1 MADHRSMNPKN
12 FFGELKRRN
21 VYKVAVAYAIVAWLL
36 IQVATQVFPFFEIPN
51 WSVRLVVLLI
61 VIGFPV
67 ALIFA
72 WAFELTPE
80 GIKRTTEVLPE
91 KSIRHST
98 GRKLDFTI
106 IGVLLLVIALL
117 VYQHWGGRADNRTN
131 ASKKSIAVLPF
142 ESRSEDKANAYFAD
156 GIQDEI
162 LTRLSKISD
171 LKVISRTSTQHY
183 KSAPENLPEIAK
195 RLGVAN
201 ILEGSVQKVGEQ
213 VRVNVQLINAQTDSH
228 LWGESYDRRLTD
240 IFQVESEIAKAI
252 ADNLKA
258 QLSGTEQ
265 HAIASR
271 PTANTEAHQLYLKA
285 RYLFNKWTGADMAK
299 AAELFHQA
307 IDKDPN
313 YALAYAGLSGC
324 LVYEPYFSTMRPQ
337 SILPQAEAAARKA
350 LQIDEDLPDAHN
362 ALGQVLLDYYVD
374 LQRAGDEF
382 RRAIQLNPNYSD
394 ARDNYANG
402 PLLAAGQF
410 EAAIT
415 EGKRAIELDPLSLI
429 ASADLAWEY
438 LVARRYDDSVRQFR
452 KTLELD
458 ESYYFGHLGLAHA
471 LEMKGET
478 KEAIAELNKAMTL
491 GDETQPL
498 AHLGYTYARLGK
510 QAEARAIL
518 ARLTEMAK
526 ARYVLE
532 YNLALVH
539 IGLGENDAA
548 ISLFETAYR
557 ERAGGNVVHLKVDP
571 FLDPLRGDSR
581 FEALVAK
588 VLAPKD
594 PNAQPGQ

>member
-1 MADHRSMNPKN
+1 MDPKK
-12 FFGELKRRN
+12 FFAELKRRN

-51 WSVRLVVLLI
+51 WAVRLVVLVI
-61 VIGFPV
+61 IIGFPI
-67 ALIFA
+67 ALVLA

-201 ILEGSVQKVGEQ
+201 ILEGSVQKAGEQ

-252 ADNLKA
+252 ADTLQAK
-258 QLSGTEQ
+258 LSGPER
-265 HAIASR
+265 HAIATR
-271 PTANTEAHQLYLKA
+271 PTENIEAHQLYLKA

-299 AAELFHQA
+299 AAELFQQA

-324 LVYEPYFSTMRPQ
+324 LVWEPYFSTMRPQ
-337 SILPQAEAAARKA
+337 SMLPQAEAAVRKA
-350 LQIDEDLPDAHN
+350 LQIDEDLPEAHN
-362 ALGQVLLDYYVD
+362 ALGQVLLEYYVD

-394 ARDNYANG
+394 AHDNYANG
-402 PLLAAGQF
+402 PLLATGQF
-410 EAAIT
+410 EAAIA

-438 LVARRYDDSVRQFR
+438 LVARRYDESVRQFR
-452 KTLELD
+452 KMLELD
-458 ESYYFGHLGLAHA
+458 ERYYFGHLGLAHA

-478 KEAIAELNKAMTL
+478 NEAIAELNKAMTL

-518 ARLTEMAK
+518 AKLTEMAK
-526 ARYVLE
+526 TRYVLE

-571 FLDPLRGDSR
+571 FLDPLRGDPR

-594 PNAQPGQ
+594 PNAQPGAVRGE